1 MRKRVLLK
9 ETRFRY
15 KYLLTPN
22 NSQIINKRKIVAK
35 MRNNK
40 FKNTSVYRKRIN
52 QKITPKLTKQI
63 ANVKIV
69 KKNNQKTINI

>member
-9 ETRFRY
+9 EARFRY

-22 NSQIINKRKIVAK
+22 NSQIINRKKIVTK

-52 QKITPKLTKQI
+52 QKITHDI
-63 ANVKIV
+63 NKIDS
-69 KKNNQKTINI
+69 